1 MLPKIGTY
9 FRIASFLNNQ
19 FGKRLKSDT
28 ECSDDILERMRTRRD
43 IENSL
48 AIEAEEKGWLRKK
61 IIFQNISSDDIL
73 DFPKM
78 TERDLKI
85 LFTGSYQLSQAIS
98 YLAEMV
104 DKDGKVN
111 LQFVKDQMNV
121 LKLQV
126 QSRHIS
132 RKMYRCFVKYKPN
145 SVGISGLLQY
155 ACDCANGRRTV
166 GCCSH
171 IAAIVYYLAHA
182 RYLSK
187 LLKPAEILSKM
198 FQQDDITPVIEEN
211 SDED

>member
-1 MLPKIGTY
+1 
-9 FRIASFLNNQ
+9 
-19 FGKRLKSDT
+19 
-28 ECSDDILERMRTRRD
+28 MRAKRD

-48 AIEAEEKGWLRKK
+48 ATEADEKGWWRKK
-61 IIFQNISSDDIL
+61 LMFQSISSNDIL
-73 DFPKM
+73 DFPEI
-78 TERDLKI
+78 TERDLNI
-85 LFTGSYQLSQAIS
+85 LFTGSYQLSQAVS

-104 DKDGKVN
+104 DKDDKVN
-111 LQFVKDQMNV
+111 LQFLKDQTNV

-132 RKMYRCFVKYKPN
+132 RKIYRCFIKYKPN

-198 FQQDDITPVIEEN
+198 FQQDNIIPVIEED